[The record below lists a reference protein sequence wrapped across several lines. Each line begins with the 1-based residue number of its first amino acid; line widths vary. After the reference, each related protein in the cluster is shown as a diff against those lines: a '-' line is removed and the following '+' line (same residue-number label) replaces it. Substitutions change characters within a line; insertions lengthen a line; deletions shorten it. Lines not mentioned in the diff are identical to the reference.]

1 MLQKFNMTL
10 FAAVLAL
17 FAVSISASP
26 DTKDRGP
33 LFDDTR
39 SQYII
44 NQGDP
49 SFFEFCPGEMDESC
63 RITILTRKVRFADND
78 RKERSEWEEIHEIC
92 RDAGF
97 DAAAT
102 LFEERETGDLAVECA
117 DGMDQAP
124 MMTP

>member
-78 RKERSEWEEIHEIC
+78 RKGRSEWEEIHQLC
-92 RDAGF
+92 RGEGF
-97 DAAAT
+97 DGAAT
-102 LFEERETGDLAVECA
+102 LFEHGEAGDLAVECN
-117 DGMDQAP
+117 DPSGQGP